1 MPNSSP
7 SAAPAL
13 PRVTVLLATHNGA
26 RWLDEQLDTIL
37 AQQGVDVRV
46 IALDDASTDA
56 TVALLTARAALDAR
70 VTVLDL
76 EGSAGGAAA
85 NFYRLLRAVDLTDAG
100 LVAFADQDDIWLPG
114 KLARHAELI
123 AAGNDGVSSDVTAFS
138 ANGPRSL
145 VRKSYPQR
153 AYDFLLE
160 SPGPGCTFLMSNRL
174 AALAQQQL
182 ADPASVASRT
192 DFHDW
197 LLYVLCRS
205 RGWSWHIDD
214 VPSVDYRQHGSN
226 AMGANV
232 GAASATRRL
241 GLIRSRWHR
250 GEALLLA
257 QAGLAV
263 ATDETRPGLET
274 MRGLFERTGPAGRI
288 GLLRRSGELRRRGR
302 DRAIIGTL
310 VALGIW

>member
-1 MPNSSP
+1 MRISV
-7 SAAPAL
+7 AL
-13 PRVTVLLATHNGA
+13 CTHNGA
-26 RWLDEQLDTIL
+26 RYVTEQVESIL
-37 AQQGVDVRV
+37 AQTLAPDEIV
-46 IALDDASTDA
+46 LSDDASTDD
-56 TVALLTARAALDAR
+56 TVALLHARATADAR
-70 VTVLDL
+70 VSVLEL
-76 EGSAGGAAA
+76 EGAAGGAAA
-85 NFYRLLRAVDLTDAG
+85 NFYRLLRAVDLTGAG

-114 KLARHAELI
+114 KLARHAELV

-138 ANGPRSL
+138 EAGPRSL

-153 AYDFLLE
+153 EYDFLLE

-174 AALAQQQL
+174 ATLAQQQL
-182 ADPASVASRT
+182 AEPESAASRT

-232 GAASATRRL
+232 GAASARRRL
-241 GLIRSRWHR
+241 GLIRNRWHR
-250 GEALLLA
+250 GEATLLA

-263 ATDETRPGLET
+263 ATDQTRPGLET
-274 MRGLFERTGPAGRI
+274 MLSLFERTGPAGRI